1 MDKNLEIISHVVTL
15 IIRVCRIA
23 FFWRCTVDARS
34 VANNNPIY
42 LAFSLLP
49 TD

>member
-1 MDKNLEIISHVVTL
+1 MDKNIDIISYAVTL
-15 IIRVCRIA
+15 IIRVRWIT

-34 VANNNPIY
+34 VANNDPIY
-42 LAFSLLP
+42 LVFSLLP